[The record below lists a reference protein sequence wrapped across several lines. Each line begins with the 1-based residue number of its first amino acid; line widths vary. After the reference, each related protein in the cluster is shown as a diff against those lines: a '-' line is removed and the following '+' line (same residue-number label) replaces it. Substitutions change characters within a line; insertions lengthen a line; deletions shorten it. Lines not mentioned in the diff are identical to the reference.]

1 MAGHSKWA
9 NIQHRKGRQ
18 DAARSKLFSKL
29 AKEITVAAKMGD
41 PDPDKN
47 PRLRLAV
54 KEAKGQSVPKDVI
67 ERAIKKAIGGD
78 AENYDEIRY
87 EGYGPNGV
95 AVIVETMT
103 DNKNRTASTVRST
116 FSKNGGNLG
125 ETGSVGFMFERKGE
139 VVYPA
144 TVGDADDVMMAA
156 IEAGAEDV
164 DSSEDGHIV
173 YCADTDLNDV
183 SNALEA
189 ELGESES
196 TKLIWKP
203 TTTTELGLE
212 DMQKLMKLVDALE
225 DDDDVQ
231 RVTTNFEAS
240 DRLWRSFKVGFSS
253 EIKSRLLGRLFLL
266 ALCNH
271 ASRKQF
277 ISMRIPKG
285 TAVGVEIAVD
295 EALIHQLLLEELLV
309 LQTFNV
315 GFGEW
320 HQLFEIQPIAVETQF
335 CARTKRPVG
344 ARHKGQQTAGAAFH
358 CDACIQTILQ
368 NAFGEGARFIEV
380 ATGAVQ
386 SDLTQIA
393 GVGQHRFKFAH
404 HARGHD
410 AIIGQYTAIQGHMY
424 AESFW
429 RGAGF

>member
-18 DAARSKLFSKL
+18 DKLRSKLFSKL

-54 KEAKGQSVPKDVI
+54 KEAKSSSVPKDVI
-67 ERAIKKAIGGD
+67 DRAIKKSQGGD

-95 AVIVETMT
+95 AVIVEAMT
-103 DNKNRTASTVRST
+103 DNRNRTASTVRST

-125 ETGSVGFMFERKGE
+125 ETGSVAFMFDRKGE

-144 TVGDADDVMMAA
+144 SVADADTVMMAA

-164 DSSEDGHIV
+164 QSDEENHVI

-203 TTTTELGLE
+203 NMTTEVDADGLA
-212 DMQKLMKLVDALE
+212 KLMKLLDTLE
-225 DDDDVQ
+225 EDDDVQ

-240 DRLWRSFKVGFSS
+240 DEV
-253 EIKSRLLGRLFLL
+253 
-266 ALCNH
+266 
-271 ASRKQF
+271 
-277 ISMRIPKG
+277 M
-285 TAVGVEIAVD
+285 
-295 EALIHQLLLEELLV
+295 
-309 LQTFNV
+309 
-315 GFGEW
+315 
-320 HQLFEIQPIAVETQF
+320 
-335 CARTKRPVG
+335 
-344 ARHKGQQTAGAAFH
+344 AAF
-358 CDACIQTILQ
+358 
-368 NAFGEGARFIEV
+368 
-380 ATGAVQ
+380 
-386 SDLTQIA
+386 
-393 GVGQHRFKFAH
+393 
-404 HARGHD
+404 
-410 AIIGQYTAIQGHMY
+410 
-424 AESFW
+424 AES
-429 RGAGF
+429 